1 MSQATETISL
11 LRKATNTLMKGPVAL
26 GLRDAPAP
34 DEELDEFGNV
44 VVPPEEEPFHRI
56 EVVSENDPQLL
67 EREL

>member
-1 MSQATETISL
+1 
-11 LRKATNTLMKGPVAL
+11 MKGPVAL